1 MKLPIADCGLQVEEE
16 EAAAAAAESQISNS
30 ASQIVDETGVTRREI
45 IKLAAGAM
53 IVPPVFQA
61 TPRARK
67 PKPKTRRFF
76 TPTEFAMVDELS
88 ELIIPADD
96 HSPGARAAKAAEYI
110 DQRLAETREEEP
122 KREWREGLKSIDR
135 ISNEMS
141 GRSFMLASQEQR
153 VALLERIAQNETNPQ
168 KPEEKFFVE
177 LKSRVAHAYYTSK
190 IGIHDELEYKGNTYL
205 REFAGEDVSKK

>member
-1 MKLPIADCGLQVEEE
+1 MKSRIADCGLRIEKQEDEEE
-16 EAAAAAAESQISNS
+16 AESQISNP
-30 ASQIVDETGVTRREI
+30 ASQIADESGVTRREMM
-45 IKLAAGAM
+45 KLAAGAM

-61 TPRARK
+61 KPRAKK
-67 PKPKTRRFF
+67 PQPKTRRFF
-76 TPTEFAMVDELS
+76 TQAEFAMVDELG

-110 DQRLAETREEEP
+110 DQRLAETWEEES
-122 KREWREGLKSIDR
+122 KREWREGLKSIDQ
-135 ISNEMS
+135 ISNEMN
-141 GRSFMLASQEQR
+141 GRPFMKASQEQR
-153 VALLERIAQNETNPQ
+153 VALLERIARNETNAQ

-190 IGIHDELEYKGNTYL
+190 IGLHNELEYKGNTYL